1 MSTLPFLAG
10 IVLAALS
17 SSLWQVLLSRCL
29 AGLGDGI
36 MYPNIMGE
44 QESIEFLILITQ
56 SDWQFTS
63 PRSRARSCAGA

>member
-44 QESIEFLILITQ
+44 LVNIVPDTYK
-56 SDWQFTS
+56 
-63 PRSRARSCAGA
+63 

>member
-44 QESIEFLILITQ
+44 HGWVTLVPDNS
-56 SDWQFTS
+56 S
-63 PRSRARSCAGA
+63 

>member
-44 QESIEFLILITQ
+44 LYTPVIYYATLCL
-56 SDWQFTS
+56 
-63 PRSRARSCAGA
+63 C